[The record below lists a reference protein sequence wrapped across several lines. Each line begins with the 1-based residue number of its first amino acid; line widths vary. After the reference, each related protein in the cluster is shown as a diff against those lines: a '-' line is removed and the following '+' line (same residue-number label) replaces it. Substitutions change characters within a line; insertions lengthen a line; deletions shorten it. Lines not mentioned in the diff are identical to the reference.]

1 MVEISNS
8 KAGSGRASHPYK
20 AAETGARTMRFI
32 TSEWSVKRNARRLKN
47 ALQRHGRELQY
58 TKCLDLIAKL
68 YGFAH
73 FSELKRVVGNAPT
86 SPLDDDVDDST
97 LEKRFQRQE
106 RVMAEAGFADIA
118 GPLLDELNP
127 TGRRKRSTAFDDT
140 ADEIAH
146 EPDADEPH
154 SKSTLKEEHKYDD

>member
-1 MVEISNS
+1 MEC
-8 KAGSGRASHPYK
+8 KAK
-20 AAETGARTMRFI
+20 C
-32 TSEWSVKRNARRLKN
+32 RRLKN

-86 SPLDDDVDDST
+86 SPLDDDVDDAT

-127 TGRRKRSTAFDDT
+127 TGRRQLSTVFDAS

-146 EPDADEPH
+146 EPDADKPR
-154 SKSTLKEEHKYDD
+154 SKSTRKEEHKYDD